1 MIQQA
6 RFGVGLALLPGFTDF
21 RKVVRSPR
29 LKGLPR
35 LRLLL
40 AGLHAQGG
48 ISALD
53 GGRRAHTPRI
63 ETDHVVAGQQL
74 LRETLLRPLNQTD
87 AGAARPARIDKQR
100 TPRLT
105 IRRPLLH
112 SNLDRCAVRVV
123 VIHRHRHRRAREL
136 ALLLGPVHA
145 PGVTTRIPRHLLVI
159 ERLQPLRY
167 CRAIPRVIRSRGM
180 RAGSLRR
187 GIGGQS
193 RHHRPRQ
200 QRTPHQGSS
209 QGPFPPPTG
218 MSRTRI
224 SFPHCHWFPFSFS
237 RLDDL
242 LAGSPSCLGVVTIP
256 EPDARIAPGRTHHGP
271 LIPWA

>member
-1 MIQQA
+1 MPEPPGPPGLMNSGPRESPSAA
-6 RFGVGLALLPGFTDF
+6 RFSLRSGWSYRRVGCSPLG
-21 RKVVRSPR
+21 RSPSR
-29 LKGLPR
+29 RRICPAPR
-35 LRLLL
+35 SSPCPRC
-40 AGLHAQGG
+40 H
-48 ISALD
+48 
-53 GGRRAHTPRI
+53 HTD
-63 ETDHVVAGQQL
+63 T
-74 LRETLLRPLNQTD
+74 TRPP
-87 AGAARPARIDKQR
+87 GYR
-100 TPRLT
+100 TPPT
-105 IRRPLLH
+105 P
-112 SNLDRCAVRVV
+112 
-123 VIHRHRHRRAREL
+123 
-136 ALLLGPVHA
+136 PV
-145 PGVTTRIPRHLLVI
+145 
-159 ERLQPLRY
+159 

-256 EPDARIAPGRTHHGP
+256 EPDARIAPGRTRHGP